1 MQKGESLRGADK
13 IKFRPIVPLLV
24 DLGAAAASAEE
35 QKWRRSCKRA
45 FFAVSFNAHC
55 NTALICI
62 KMLPSNSTCKPRL
75 SLIVLLSFFQSLLTH
90 DIYQPDLT

>member
-1 MQKGESLRGADK
+1 MQKGGSLRGADK

-45 FFAVSFNAHC
+45 LMHIA
-55 NTALICI
+55 T
-62 KMLPSNSTCKPRL
+62 
-75 SLIVLLSFFQSLLTH
+75 LL
-90 DIYQPDLT
+90 

>member
-1 MQKGESLRGADK
+1 MQKGGSLRGADK

-55 NTALICI
+55 NSALICI

-75 SLIVLLSFFQSLLTH
+75 SPIVLSSFQSLLTL
-90 DIYQPDLT
+90 DIYRPDLA

>member
-1 MQKGESLRGADK
+1 MQKGGSLRGADK

-45 FFAVSFNAHC
+45 FFCS
-55 NTALICI
+55 
-62 KMLPSNSTCKPRL
+62 
-75 SLIVLLSFFQSLLTH
+75 VL
-90 DIYQPDLT
+90 

>member
-1 MQKGESLRGADK
+1 MQKGGSLRGADK

-24 DLGAAAASAEE
+24 DLMAAAAEE
-35 QKWRRSCKRA
+35 QKWRRSCERA

-62 KMLPSNSTCKPRL
+62 KMSPSNSTCKPRL
-75 SLIVLLSFFQSLLTH
+75 SPIVLSSFQSLLTH
-90 DIYQPDLT
+90 EIYQPDLT